1 MADKELCTHDTTT
14 SSPDQAVDAPSIVS
28 AYDWG
33 ALGHVVDVGGGD
45 GSLLIA
51 LLNEY
56 PALRGTVVDLPA
68 AAETARKMLHAA
80 GLSDR
85 ANAVAADP
93 LDAVPDGAEGY
104 VLSAVLCDRG
114 DEDACAILRNCATA
128 AGEDGAVFV
137 IEPAAPVDGVVVDT
151 SPFGVAGTSL
161 PGPPVAGRRT
171 RGVAELTAL
180 AERAGLQV
188 AAVHTA
194 GTAAIVELAAR

>member
-1 MADKELCTHDTTT
+1 MADKEMHAT
-14 SSPDQAVDAPSIVS
+14 SSPAPDTPSVVS

-33 ALGHVVDVGGGD
+33 VLGHVVEVGGD

-56 PALRGTVVDLPA
+56 PTLRGTVADLPS
-68 AAETARKMLHAA
+68 AAETARKLLAAA

-93 LDAVPDGAEGY
+93 RNALPEGAEGY
-104 VLSAVLCDRG
+104 LLCAVLRDWN
-114 DEDACAILRNCATA
+114 DDDACVILRNCAIA

-137 IEPAAPVDGVVVDT
+137 IEVVASPGADGE
-151 SPFGVAGTSL
+151 
-161 PGPPVAGRRT
+161 
-171 RGVAELTAL
+171 RGVAELSAL
-180 AERAGLQV
+180 AERAGLVV

-194 GTAAIVELAAR
+194 GTAAIVELAAG

>member
-1 MADKELCTHDTTT
+1 MAGKEISTT
-14 SSPDQAVDAPSIVS
+14 SSPAGAPDAPSIVS

-33 ALGHVVDVGGGD
+33 VLGHVVDVGGD

-56 PALRGTVVDLPA
+56 PALRGTVADLPA
-68 AAETARKMLHAA
+68 AAETARKLLAAA

-93 LDAVPDGAEGY
+93 RHALPDGAEGY
-104 VLSAVLCDRG
+104 LLSAVLRDWN
-114 DEDACAILRNCATA
+114 DDDACVILRNCATA

-137 IEPAAPVDGVVVDT
+137 IEVTASPDGE
-151 SPFGVAGTSL
+151 PGAG
-161 PGPPVAGRRT
+161 G
-171 RGVAELTAL
+171 RGVAELSAL
-180 AERAGLQV
+180 AERAGLVV

-194 GTAAIVELAAR
+194 GTAEIVELRAG